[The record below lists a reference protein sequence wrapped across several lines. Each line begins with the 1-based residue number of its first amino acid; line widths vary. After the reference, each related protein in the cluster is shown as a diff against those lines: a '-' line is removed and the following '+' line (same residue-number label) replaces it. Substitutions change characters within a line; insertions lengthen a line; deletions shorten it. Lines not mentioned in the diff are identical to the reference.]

1 MEYCNLQKGKRN
13 VFVKKCI
20 YKVILDTCN
29 ISLFTVYFWGIS
41 DVQAQ
46 FHLCDPVGEKASS
59 YYYVIERLV
68 YQTFIYIV

>member
-1 MEYCNLQKGKRN
+1 MEYCNLQKSKRS

-20 YKVILDTCN
+20 YKVIPDTCN
-29 ISLFTVYFWGIS
+29 ISLFTVYFCKVS

-46 FHLCDPVGEKASS
+46 IHLCDPVGENTSS
-59 YYYVIERLV
+59 YYYVIEHLV